1 VQGEGPAEP
10 NGPWWAK
17 ISANDPGRAKPG
29 ENDPQ
34 WAILYYIHE
43 AGAEADWQTT
53 ICPAKQPAESVVP
66 NQAVQRL
73 PNWGL
78 FDAYKQPGHEQ
89 KAIKPWDR
97 TEAYRDLFT
106 IGG

>member
-10 NGPWWAK
+10 NGPWWAE
-17 ISANDPGRAKPG
+17 ISVSDLGRAKPG

-34 WAILYYIHE
+34 RAILCYIHE
-43 AGAEADWQTT
+43 AGTGADQLA
-53 ICPAKQPAESVVP
+53 IIRPAKQPAGSILP

-73 PNWGL
+73 PMWGL
-78 FDAYKQPGHEQ
+78 FDAYKHPGHEQ
-89 KAIKPWDR
+89 QAIQPWDR
-97 TEAYRDLFT
+97 IEAYRDLFT